1 MEFSKGI
8 IAGCVAAVL
17 GVGSVAGA
25 QTLYSGDAGFGKQ
38 WVRQHPLTVG
48 GDSLYPAT
56 WDFAEYFGAGMNMLF
71 KDVGYSHT
79 INPLNRPAQFAASP
93 WQAFLPVP
101 TGSPQ
106 AGVTEYNNL
115 RNTPYNAGWI
125 VGDEPTR
132 VRMDDHATVTA
143 AIRQNN
149 LNQVVYTTLSNNNGP
164 NGVWYGDGVN
174 TTYTYQSYVDD
185 FVSIIKPDVMV
196 YDYYPFRTDGTTDAK
211 YIENMM
217 IIRNKALAEGLPYWA
232 WMQSWGISNSR
243 YPSESDNRYNVYTH
257 LTAGYTGLIYWT
269 YDYYGGTGDGL
280 IGQNGN
286 PTPLYYQAAATNAE
300 AITLGKT
307 LRYLTSTDVRFV
319 AGRHQNGIFT
329 TPNAT
334 PLGLTAW
341 STQAGGDPHMT
352 GASVNW
358 NVTGGIGE
366 EKNGLL
372 GFFTDDS
379 GQNYFMLT
387 NLNHGMNQLAA
398 NTAMTFT
405 LSFDNQTN
413 TLLRLN
419 RETGQQEVINLVNH
433 QLIWNLPGGTGDLF
447 KYNTGDF
454 VVPEP
459 AMGALM
465 MMGLALA
472 GMRRPRSRMEQ

>member
-1 MEFSKGI
+1 MELANWI
-8 IAGCVAAVL
+8 LAGCAAALL
-17 GVGSVAGA
+17 GVGTAAGA

-56 WDFAEYFGAGMNMLF
+56 WDFTEYFGAGMNMLY
-71 KDVGYSHT
+71 KDVSYTHT
-79 INPLNRPAQFAASP
+79 INPLNRPPQFAASP

-101 TGSPQ
+101 MGNTQ
-106 AGVTEYNNL
+106 VGVTEYNNL

-132 VRMDDHATVTA
+132 VRMDDHGAVTT

-149 LNQVVYTTLSNNNGP
+149 LNQIVYSTITNNNGP
-164 NGVWYGDGVN
+164 DGIWYGDGSHPN
-174 TTYTYQSYVDD
+174 YTYQNYLDD
-185 FVSIIKPDVMV
+185 FVSIIKPDVLV
-196 YDYYPFRTDGTTDAK
+196 YDYYPFRTDGSTDAR
-211 YIENMM
+211 YTQNLMM
-217 IIRNKALAEGLPYWA
+217 IRNKALADGLPYWG
-232 WMQSWGISNSR
+232 WMQGFGLSNSR
-243 YPSESDNRYNVYTH
+243 RPSESDNRYNVYTH

-269 YDYYGGTGDGL
+269 YDYYAGTGDGL
-280 IGQNGN
+280 IDINGN
-286 PTPLYYQAAATNAE
+286 PTPLYYQAAQTNAE
-300 AITLGKT
+300 AITLGKS

-319 AGRHQNGIFT
+319 PGRHQNGNFT

-334 PLGLTAW
+334 PLGFTAL
-341 STQAGGDPHMT
+341 SDGLINDPHLT
-352 GASVNW
+352 GAGVNW

-372 GFFTDDS
+372 GFFIDDS

-387 NLNHGMNQLAA
+387 NLNHGMDQSAA
-398 NTAMTFT
+398 DTALTFT

-419 RETGQQEVINLVNH
+419 PQTGQQEVINLVNH
-433 QLIWNLPGGTGDLF
+433 QLVWTLPGGTGDLF

-454 VVPEP
+454 AVPEP
-459 AMGALM
+459 G
-465 MMGLALA
+465 MGLVVL
-472 GMRRPRSRMEQ
+472 GGVFIHSMRRRHQ